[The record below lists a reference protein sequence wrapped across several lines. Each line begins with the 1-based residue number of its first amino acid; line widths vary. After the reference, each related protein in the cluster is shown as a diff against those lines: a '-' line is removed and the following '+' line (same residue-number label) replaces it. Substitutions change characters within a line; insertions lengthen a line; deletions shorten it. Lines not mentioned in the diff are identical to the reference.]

1 MAGINNIIGAYNIN
15 PRRLSSKLS
24 FEVGQVFAAKIASV
38 NESNNELL
46 LKLLDGWQ
54 FPAMLESPLT
64 AVPEGLVKFQV
75 DGFEDG
81 KLQLK
86 IVKDKSENEE
96 VSKSSI
102 EDLINKSNNELNKED
117 YDTLKKMIK
126 YNMPLTKENIAKV
139 KTILD
144 FKEKITD
151 NTMEEDKFINKY
163 LNNKSI
169 DINSESGK
177 DIYKT
182 LKGFFNELKN
192 ISPDE
197 ILSMLESNI
206 ELNEENIKS
215 FAKLTKEDSVI
226 YKELSNVKSQIL
238 EDSSEEYSKIS
249 FKASSFGNSSDI
261 LPKEKI
267 GENAANAKSGSS
279 QSGTNTTINENSN
292 DKIEN
297 ESHKEIKTLNN
308 NASIKNNES
317 ELSLAKII
325 ERDLKNSV
333 NLTPEEIESYENVKE
348 LFKDINED
356 SNAEKSSN
364 TREKVSSD
372 KIAKE
377 EDSNPKVVG
386 KIFKD
391 VIKLDKKEFE
401 NLVKDNIKAKLDE
414 MKSMV
419 KTLIEESRSAS
430 SEDYSKVLQ
439 SIKEYA
445 NDFKVFNSISNQYY
459 LIDVPINL
467 SRDEYACKLL
477 IKDDRKSGKKIDS
490 KNINLVVSVKTIS
503 MGVIDAYL
511 KVKNNNMTVDL
522 KCDETYVKMFDSGK
536 NKLLAELSN
545 NKYNVYINVE
555 KREKEATIS
564 NCSDFFNDNSLSSI
578 NIRV

>member
-1 MAGINNIIGAYNIN
+1 MSGINNIIGAYNIN

-24 FEVGQVFAAKIASV
+24 FEVGQVFTAKIASV
-38 NESNNELL
+38 NELNNELL

-54 FPAMLESPLT
+54 FPAVLENPLT

-86 IVKDKSENEE
+86 IVKDKSDNEE

-117 YDTLKKMIK
+117 YDTLEKMIK

-144 FKEKITD
+144 FKEKITE
-151 NTMEEDKFINKY
+151 NTMEEDKFISKY

-192 ISPDE
+192 ITSDE

-215 FAKLTKEDSVI
+215 FVKLSKEDNVI

-238 EDSSEEYSKIS
+238 EDGSEEYNKLS
-249 FKASSFGNSSDI
+249 FKANSFDNFSDI

-267 GENAANAKSGSS
+267 GENATNTKSGSS
-279 QSGTNTTINENSN
+279 QSSTNTTMNENLN
-292 DKIEN
+292 DKIEDQN
-297 ESHKEIKTLNN
+297 RGEIKTLNN
-308 NASIKNNES
+308 NASIKDNEGQ
-317 ELSLAKII
+317 LSLAKII

-333 NLTPEEIESYENVKE
+333 NLTPEEIESYKSVKE
-348 LFKDINED
+348 LLKDINET
-356 SNAEKSSN
+356 SSAEKSSDLEEKLPSDKTVKDKDTN
-364 TREKVSSD
+364 SRSIEKV
-372 KIAKE
+372 
-377 EDSNPKVVG
+377 
-386 KIFKD
+386 FKD
-391 VIKLDKKEFE
+391 IIKLDKKELQ
-401 NLVKDNIKAKLDE
+401 NLVKDEIKTKLEE
-414 MKSMV
+414 MKSLV
-419 KTLIEESRSAS
+419 KTLIEKSSGAS
-430 SEDYSKVLQ
+430 SEDYAKVLQ

-459 LIDVPINL
+459 LVDVPINL

-490 KNINLVVSVKTIS
+490 KNINLVVSVKTITL
-503 MGVIDAYL
+503 GVIDAYL
-511 KVKNNNMTVDL
+511 KVKDSNMTVDL
-522 KCDETYVKMFDSGK
+522 KCDETYVKMFDYGK

-555 KREKEATIS
+555 KREEEATIS
-564 NCSDFFNDNSLSSI
+564 NCSAFFNDNSLSSI